1 LQGILD
7 FIIFAPNIFY
17 INKYIIGMK
26 RKEIIVGS
34 VLLAAS
40 VVIFG
45 FLIKSSIIELR
56 ESQRT
61 VTVRG
66 LSEREVDAD
75 KVIWPLT
82 YRIVGNDLPTLYR
95 TMEEY
100 NTTIIGFLAGFEIPQ
115 ADISVAIPTVADL
128 RTDQWRSQSDIRY
141 RYNISSA
148 ITVSSRDVERVR
160 KAMDNISELFKKGIA
175 VSSSEFGNSQ
185 IQFLFTSL
193 NDVRPE
199 MIEEATR
206 SARQA
211 AEKFAEDS
219 GSKLGKI
226 RRATQGQFSI
236 TIPDSNTPYKQQV
249 RVVTT
254 VEYSLRD

>member
-1 LQGILD
+1 MKHNR
-7 FIIFAPNIFY
+7 IIISS
-17 INKYIIGMK
+17 M
-26 RKEIIVGS
+26 
-34 VLLAAS
+34 LLATS
-40 VVIFG
+40 IVIFG
-45 FLIKSSIIELR
+45 LFIKSAIADLH

-66 LSEREVDAD
+66 LSERDVEAD

-82 YRIVGNDLPTLYR
+82 YRIAGNDLPALYS
-95 TMEEY
+95 TMEGY
-100 NTTIIGFLAGFEIPQ
+100 NATITDFLTKFGIPDG
-115 ADISVAIPTVADL
+115 DISVAIPTVADL
-128 RTDQWRSQSDIRY
+128 RTDQWRNQTEVFY
-141 RYNISSA
+141 RYNITSA
-148 ITVSSRDVERVR
+148 ITVSGNDVGRVR
-160 KAMDNISELFKKGIA
+160 KAMDAVSELLKKGIA
-175 VSSSEFGNSQ
+175 ISSSEYGNSQ

-193 NDVRPE
+193 NDVKPG

-226 RRATQGQFSI
+226 KSATQGQFSI
-236 TIPDSNTPYKQQV
+236 SIPDSNTPYKQQV

-254 VEYSLRD
+254 IEYSLRD

>member
-1 LQGILD
+1 
-7 FIIFAPNIFY
+7 
-17 INKYIIGMK
+17 MK
-26 RKEIIVGS
+26 RNKVIIS
-34 VLLAAS
+34 SMLLS
-40 VVIFG
+40 TSIVIFG
-45 FLIKSSIIELR
+45 LLIKSAIAGLR

-66 LSEREVDAD
+66 LSERDVEAD

-82 YRIVGNDLPTLYR
+82 YRIVGNDLPALYSA
-95 TMEEY
+95 MEGY
-100 NTTIIGFLAGFEIPQ
+100 NATIVDFLIKFEIPYG
-115 ADISVAIPTVADL
+115 DVSVAIPTVADL
-128 RTDQWRSQSDIRY
+128 RTDQWRNQSEIFY
-141 RYNISSA
+141 RYNITSA
-148 ITVSSRDVERVR
+148 ITVSSNDVGRVR
-160 KAMDNISELFKKGIA
+160 KAMDAVSELLKKGIA
-175 VSSSEFGNSQ
+175 INSSEYGNSQ

-193 NDVRPE
+193 NDVKPG

-226 RRATQGQFSI
+226 KNATQGQFSI
-236 TIPDSNTPYKQQV
+236 SIPDSNTPYKQQV

-254 VEYSLRD
+254 IEYSLKD

>member
-1 LQGILD
+1 
-7 FIIFAPNIFY
+7 
-17 INKYIIGMK
+17 MK

-34 VLLAAS
+34 MLLATS
-40 VVIFG
+40 IVIFG
-45 FLIKSSIIELR
+45 LLIKSAVANLR

-66 LSEREVDAD
+66 LSERDVEAD

-82 YRIVGNDLPTLYR
+82 YRIVGNDLPALYR

-100 NTTIIGFLAGFEIPQ
+100 NSTIVNFLLGFEIPEE
-115 ADISVAIPTVADL
+115 DISAAIPTVADL
-128 RTDQWRSQSDIRY
+128 RTDQWRNQSEVLF

-148 ITVSSRDVERVR
+148 ITVSSNDVGRVR
-160 KAMDNISELFKKGIA
+160 KAMDSVSELLKRGIA
-175 VSSSEFGNSQ
+175 VSSSEYGTSQ

-193 NDVRPE
+193 NDVKPD

-206 SARQA
+206 NARQA

-226 RRATQGQFSI
+226 KNATQGQFSI
-236 TIPDSNTPYKQQV
+236 SIPDNNTPYKQQV

-254 VEYSLRD
+254 VEYSLKD